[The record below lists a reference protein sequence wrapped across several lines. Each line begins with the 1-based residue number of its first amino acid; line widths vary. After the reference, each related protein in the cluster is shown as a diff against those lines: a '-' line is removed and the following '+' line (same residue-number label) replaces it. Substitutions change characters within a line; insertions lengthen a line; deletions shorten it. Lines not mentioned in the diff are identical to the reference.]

1 MKAIK
6 IFFGLLAGLFAV
18 AHCVYLPILL
28 VRGSNMSSVMGSLA
42 GLCIGAG
49 LSVVLFKSAFKKQTA
64 NSE

>member
-6 IFFGLLAGLFAV
+6 IIFGLLAGLFAV

-28 VRGSNMSSVMGSLA
+28 VRGRHMSSVMGSLA

-64 NSE
+64 DR

>member
-1 MKAIK
+1 MKAVK
-6 IFFGLLAGLFAV
+6 IFFGLLAGLFAA

-28 VRGSNMSSVMGSLA
+28 VRGSHISSVMGSLA

-64 NSE
+64 DSE

>member
-6 IFFGLLAGLFAV
+6 IFFGFLAGLFAV

-28 VRGSNMSSVMGSLA
+28 IRGSNMSSVMGSLA

-49 LSVVLFKSAFKKQTA
+49 LSVVLFKSAFKKQTTD
-64 NSE
+64 SE